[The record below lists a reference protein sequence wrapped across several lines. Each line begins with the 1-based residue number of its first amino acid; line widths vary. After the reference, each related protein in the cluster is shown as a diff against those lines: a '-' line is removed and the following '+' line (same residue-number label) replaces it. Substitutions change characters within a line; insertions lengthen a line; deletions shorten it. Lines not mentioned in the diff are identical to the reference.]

1 MMKTKLLL
9 MVTGKDRPGII
20 AGVTGILYRHQ
31 CNLEDIS
38 MTILEGALAMMLVV
52 SLDPKKKRLI
62 DRSIQKLGAKSD
74 LSCDW
79 KILKGG
85 KSRPAPHQ
93 DLYLISAVGLDRTG
107 IVYHISRELA
117 RRKLNIQDL
126 NSQIL
131 GTGPKIIYA
140 MVLEVS
146 VPKRH
151 PVPALKRSLEQLGKK
166 LKVDITVK
174 PVERFEF

>member
-1 MMKTKLLL
+1 MKKTKQLL

-20 AGVTGILYRHQ
+20 ANVAGILYQHH

-52 SLDPKKKRLI
+52 SLDPKKKKTI
-62 DRSIQKLGAKSD
+62 EQSIRKLGAKAD

-79 KILKGG
+79 KALKGAASLHA
-85 KSRPAPHQ
+85 KHD
-93 DLYLISAVGLDRTG
+93 DLYLISAVGLDHTG
-107 IVYHISRELA
+107 IVFQISRELS

-140 MVLEVS
+140 MVLEVA
-146 VPKRH
+146 VPKH
-151 PVPALKRSLEQLGKK
+151 YPVPALKRSLQQLGKK